1 MIETT
6 YRTARRIVVAI
17 IGGTVVLVGVA
28 MIALPGPAVV
38 VIPMGLA
45 ILGIEFAFARRWLRT
60 LRERSKALYDE
71 LVRDGESNQSS
82 ISSVSTSKGA
92 Q

>member
-6 YRTARRIVVAI
+6 YRTARRVVVAI
-17 IGGTVVLVGVA
+17 ISGTVLLVGVA
-28 MIALPGPAVV
+28 MIALPGPAVI
-38 VIPMGLA
+38 VIPTGLA

-60 LRERSKALYDE
+60 LRERSKALYNE
-71 LVRDGESNQSS
+71 FVREGESNQNS
-82 ISSVSTSKGA
+82 ISTVPTSKRA

>member
-17 IGGTVVLVGVA
+17 IGGTVLLVGVA
-28 MIALPGPAVV
+28 MIALPGPAVI
-38 VIPMGLA
+38 VIPTGLA

-71 LVRDGESNQSS
+71 FVREGESNQNS
-82 ISSVSTSKGA
+82 ISAVSTSKRA
-92 Q
+92 P

>member
-17 IGGTVVLVGVA
+17 IGGTVLLVGVA
-28 MIALPGPAVV
+28 MIALPGPAVI
-38 VIPMGLA
+38 VIPTGLA

-60 LRERSKALYDE
+60 LRERSKALYNE
-71 LVRDGESNQSS
+71 FVREGESNQNS
-82 ISSVSTSKGA
+82 ISTVPTSKRA

>member
-6 YRTARRIVVAI
+6 QRTARRIVVAI
-17 IGGTVVLVGVA
+17 IGGTVLLVGIA

-38 VIPMGLA
+38 VVPMGLA

-60 LRERSKALYDE
+60 LRERSTALYNDF
-71 LVRDGESNQSS
+71 VREDGSNQG
-82 ISSVSTSKGA
+82 KP
-92 Q
+92 

>member
-17 IGGTVVLVGVA
+17 IGGTVLLLGVA
-28 MIALPGPAVV
+28 MIVLPGPAVV

-71 LVRDGESNQSS
+71 FVREGESNQNS
-82 ISSVSTSKGA
+82 ISAVSTSKRA

>member
-17 IGGTVVLVGVA
+17 IGGTVLLVGVA
-28 MIALPGPAVV
+28 MIALPGPAVI
-38 VIPMGLA
+38 VIPTGLA

-71 LVRDGESNQSS
+71 FVREGESSQNS
-82 ISSVSTSKGA
+82 ISAVSTSKRA
-92 Q
+92 P

>member
-6 YRTARRIVVAI
+6 YRAARRIIVAI
-17 IGGTVVLVGVA
+17 IGGTVVLVGIA
-28 MIALPGPAVV
+28 MIVLPGPAVV

-60 LRERSKALYDE
+60 LRERSKALYAE
-71 LVRDGESNQSS
+71 FVRDERP
-82 ISSVSTSKGA
+82 
-92 Q
+92 

>member
-17 IGGTVVLVGVA
+17 IGGTVLLVGIA

-71 LVRDGESNQSS
+71 FVREGESNQNS
-82 ISSVSTSKGA
+82 ISAVSTSKRA

>member
-17 IGGTVVLVGVA
+17 IGWTLLLVGIA
-28 MIALPGPAVV
+28 MLVLPGPAFV

-60 LRERSKALYDE
+60 LRERSKALYNE
-71 LVRDGESNQSS
+71 FVREGESNQNS
-82 ISSVSTSKGA
+82 ISAVSTSKRA
-92 Q
+92 P